1 MPELNFDSTTIQPI
15 GDFSP
20 LPIGDYL
27 VTITSSEKKK
37 TNPKDGKVQSE
48 YINLTLTVQDGEH
61 KGRKL
66 FHGLHIDN
74 PSVEAAEIAKR
85 TLSAICAITGVPRPK
100 MTEELH
106 DKPFMVKVAIRP
118 ASGAYQPTNE
128 IKAWKYADG
137 SSIKQKSTNSV
148 PAGAPT
154 GAAPAAGKGKLP
166 WEKPK

>member
-20 LPIGDYL
+20 IPIGEYV

-37 TNPKDGKVQSE
+37 TNPKDGRAQSD
-48 YINLTLTVQDGEH
+48 YINLTLTVQDGEY

-106 DKPFMVKVAIRP
+106 DKPFMVKVGIRP
-118 ASGAYQPTNE
+118 ASGAYQASNE

-137 SSIKQKSTNSV
+137 SKIKAHATNSV
-148 PAGAPT
+148 PAGIVSD
-154 GAAPAAGKGKLP
+154 GKKVGGKLP
-166 WEKPK
+166 WEKGNK

>member
-1 MPELNFDSTTIQPI
+1 MPELNFNSENFAPI

-20 LPIGDYL
+20 LPIGEYL
-27 VTITSSEKKK
+27 CTITSSEKKQ
-37 TNPKDGKVQSE
+37 TNPKDGRVQSS
-48 YINLTLTVQDGEH
+48 YINLTLTIQDGEY

-106 DKPFMVKVAIRP
+106 DKPFVVKVSIRP

-148 PAGAPT
+148 PAGIVSAGVTT
-154 GAAPAAGKGKLP
+154 GKAGKLP
-166 WEKPK
+166 WEKK